1 MLYKQ
6 INKKLVPVYAGEDIT
21 DAYRYERLAVN
32 LPETP
37 TDGYKFIQDGY
48 EVIESDYWTEKW
60 IQVECE
66 EQALLCDKM
75 NSFKTFIDNSDVIAK
90 IENSNIR
97 DFNSLLFQLA
107 QYLNVAV
114 TDLSFAT
121 ENYKNKLLLQ
131 IAEAVG
137 ISLTSPS
144 VVDINS
150 IDNLILSIG
159 EKMNYNNLPSNL
171 QNYTTNQKR
180 ELVKR
185 FFEEL
190 NPLIKTRK
198 PLCFTAEEA
207 GSTIKMVKT
216 SSSAPTVYLETSPTS
231 KEGSWSDF
239 IIHTS
244 STSTDGTTITL
255 ANVGDKVYFRAKQD
269 NQRFAIGSNDLNKFI
284 MTGKIA
290 ASGNINTLLKADGSV
305 LDLTGRDWCY
315 CYMFQG
321 CTALTQAP
329 ELPATTLAYCCYY
342 WMFNNCTSLKQ
353 APKLPAMILADIC
366 YESMFSA
373 CTSLTQAPK
382 LPATTLTER
391 CYTSMFSGCRNLI
404 QAPEL
409 PATTL
414 AYCCYRWMFEDCL
427 SLTQPPALPAT
438 TLAFDC
444 YYGMFYN
451 CQSLTQA
458 PELPATILC
467 SDCYS
472 GMFYNCSK
480 LNSININFSNW
491 NVYSEP
497 TSNWVTGVAS
507 SGTFT
512 CPTALPENRG
522 TSNIPEGWTVV
533 RK

>member
-6 INKKLVPVYAGEDIT
+6 INKKLVPVYTGEDTT

-37 TDGYKFIQDGY
+37 SDGYKFIQDGY
-48 EVIESDYWTEKW
+48 EVIENDYWTEKW

-66 EQALLCDKM
+66 EQALLRDKL
-75 NSFKTFIDNSDVIAK
+75 NSFKTFIDSNDVITK
-90 IENSNIR
+90 LESSNIR

-107 QYLNVAV
+107 QYLNVTI

-137 ISLTSPS
+137 ISFTSQS

-150 IDNLILSIG
+150 TDNLILSIG

-190 NPLIKTRK
+190 NPSIKTRK

-207 GSTIKMVKT
+207 GSTISMNRYG
-216 SSSAPTVYLETSPTS
+216 SAPTVYLETSPTG

-239 IIHTS
+239 TVGS
-244 STSTDGTTITL
+244 TTITL

-269 NQRFAIGSNDLNKFI
+269 NNSFGAYVSYNYSYNYFV
-284 MTGKIA
+284 MTGKLA
-290 ASGNINTLLKADGSV
+290 ASGNLNTLLKADGSV
-305 LDLTGRDWCY
+305 LDLNERYY
-315 CYMFQG
+315 CYSNMFYG
-321 CTALTQAP
+321 CTSLTQAP
-329 ELPATTLAYCCYY
+329 ELPATTLAESCYRY
-342 WMFNNCTSLKQ
+342 MFGNCTSL
-353 APKLPAMILADIC
+353 
-366 YESMFSA
+366 
-373 CTSLTQAPK
+373 T
-382 LPATTLTER
+382 
-391 CYTSMFSGCRNLI
+391 

-414 AYCCYRWMFEDCL
+414 AGSCYKNMFE
-427 SLTQPPALPAT
+427 
-438 TLAFDC
+438 
-444 YYGMFYN
+444 Y
-451 CQSLTQA
+451 
-458 PELPATILC
+458 C
-467 SDCYS
+467 S
-472 GMFYNCSK
+472 
-480 LNSININFSNW
+480 NINNINVSFSAW
-491 NVYSEP
+491 SP
-497 TSNWVTGVAS
+497 TDATNNWVLELGS

-512 CPTALPENRG
+512 CPTALPETYG